1 MDCTVATIYRPED
14 DEETTRKRVRV
25 LVDSDY
31 DSQDILG
38 GLGGVLRYAEWR
50 DQDRFLSS
58 LNYRGRE
65 YNEEVLSTGGIL
77 FDGSRYWTE
86 GPSDQYGQF
95 YVSWADRKSAKEYK
109 DSAYKSL
116 RILLDDGVVG
126 FVYETRCDCCSQWE
140 IREGLWGIVGWNEK
154 MALDYMEEFTEVSA

>member
-1 MDCTVATIYRPED
+1 MDCTIAIVYLPED
-14 DEETTRKRVRV
+14 DEDTATKRVRIE
-25 LVDSDY
+25 VDSDY

-86 GPSDQYGQF
+86 GPADQYGQC
-95 YVSWADRKSAKEYK
+95 YVSWKDRKSAKEYGE
-109 DSAYKSL
+109 SACKNL
-116 RILLDDGVVG
+116 KLLLDWGAVG
-126 FVYETRCDCCSQWE
+126 FVYETRCDCCSQWKIE
-140 IREGLWGIVGWNEK
+140 GGLWGIVGYDEK
-154 MALDYMEEFTEVSA
+154 MVLEFMDEFEEVSK